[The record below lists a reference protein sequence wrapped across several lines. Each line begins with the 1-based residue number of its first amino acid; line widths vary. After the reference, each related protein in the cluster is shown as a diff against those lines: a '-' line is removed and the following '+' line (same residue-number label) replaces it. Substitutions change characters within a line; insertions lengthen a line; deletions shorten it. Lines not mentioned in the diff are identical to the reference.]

1 MDQPEDD
8 KERAPLFGNWSYWYA
23 LVIGFLVFCIAVFY
37 YLTKHFS

>member
-1 MDQPEDD
+1 MDQPEEDQ
-8 KERAPLFGNWSYWYA
+8 ERAPLFGNWNYWYA